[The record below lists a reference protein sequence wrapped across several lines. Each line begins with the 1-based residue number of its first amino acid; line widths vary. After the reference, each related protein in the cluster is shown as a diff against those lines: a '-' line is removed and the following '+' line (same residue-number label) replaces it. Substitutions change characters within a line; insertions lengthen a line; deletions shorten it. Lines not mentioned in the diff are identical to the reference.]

1 MAYRALYR
9 VYRPQTFHDVVGQE
23 HITRTLQNALK
34 EQRFSH
40 AYLFSGPRGTGKT
53 SAAKILAKAVN
64 CQNGPG
70 PEPCN
75 ECPACEGITEGS
87 VVDVMEIDAA
97 SNRGVDEIRDIRDK
111 VKYAPT
117 QVRLKVYIIDEVHM
131 LTPEAFNA
139 LLKTLEEPPEHVMF
153 ILATTEPHRLPAT
166 IISRCQRF
174 DFRRVKARAMID
186 RLQWVAQVQ
195 DVRIDDQA
203 LALIVR
209 VSEGGM
215 RDALSLMD
223 QVISYSGH
231 DVTLQDVI
239 QVTGVVSQA
248 FLLQVSDTI
257 LRSDAA
263 SLMELIN
270 RMIADGK
277 SPEQFLD
284 DLVIFFR
291 DLLLYRAAPQLD
303 EVQHRVI
310 DDEAFVKASNSY
322 SNEVLYS
329 IIDHLTHAQNQMKW
343 ATHPKIVLE
352 MSLIRLVESSDK
364 PSQETKQTDAS
375 TITSE
380 EIKALMAK
388 ITELEHKL
396 NQVQRGQATA
406 IAPVETDRKDPPRRS
421 TVPSTVKIAEHRIV
435 EVGSQSNRE
444 ELQKIKQQWADI
456 LNVIK
461 KKKIQV
467 HAWLMDGTP
476 VAIGAGSVVVSF
488 KSAIHRETTEK
499 PLHRSIIEE
508 VFHSVYGQPLEM
520 LTLMENQWAE
530 IEEKLGQQ
538 EKHKS
543 ADNRV
548 EPESAQEDPF
558 ISEARKLVGENL
570 LKIND

>member
-64 CQNGPG
+64 CENGPG

-75 ECPACEGITEGS
+75 VCPSCEGITEGS

-97 SNRGVDEIRDIRDK
+97 SNRGVEEIRDIRDK

-174 DFRRVKARAMID
+174 DFRRVKARAMMD
-186 RLQWVAQVQ
+186 RLQWVAQAQ
-195 DVRIDDQA
+195 EVRMDDQA

-223 QVISYSGH
+223 QVISYSGN

-248 FLLQVSDTI
+248 FLLEVSDTI
-257 LRSDAA
+257 LGNDAA

-270 RMIADGK
+270 RMVAEGK

-291 DLLLYRAAPQLD
+291 DLLLYKAAPLLD

-310 DDEAFVKASNSY
+310 DDEAFVRASGSY
-322 SNEVLYS
+322 TNEALYS
-329 IIDHLTHAQNQMKW
+329 IIDHLTQAQNQMKW

-352 MSLIRLVESSDK
+352 MSLIRLVESNSRH
-364 PSQETKQTDAS
+364 PQETKQTQAS
-375 TITSE
+375 TSTVTHE
-380 EIKALMAK
+380 EIKALVAK
-388 ITELEHKL
+388 VTELEHKL
-396 NQVQRGQATA
+396 NQVQRGQSTA
-406 IAPVETDRKDPPRRS
+406 PVAVETDRKDPPRRS
-421 TVPSTVKIAEHRIV
+421 TVPSTVRIAEHRIV
-435 EVGSQSNRE
+435 EVASQANGAD
-444 ELQKIKQQWADI
+444 LQKIKQQWADI
-456 LNVIK
+456 LNIIK

-476 VAIGAGSVVVSF
+476 VAVGAGSVVVSF

-508 VFHSVYGQPLEM
+508 VFQSVYGQPLEL

-530 IEEKLGQQ
+530 IEEKLGKQ
-538 EKHKS
+538 EKQD
-543 ADNRV
+543 ADAGA
-548 EPESAQEDPF
+548 EADSMEDPF
-558 ISEARKLVGENL
+558 ISEARKIVGENL